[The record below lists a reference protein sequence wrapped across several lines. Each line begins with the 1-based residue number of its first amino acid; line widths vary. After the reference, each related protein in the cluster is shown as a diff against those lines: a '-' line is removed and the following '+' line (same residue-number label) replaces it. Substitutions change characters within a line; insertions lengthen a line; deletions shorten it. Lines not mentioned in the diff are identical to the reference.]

1 MRVTKTVKEYI
12 EREVR
17 ARVMPRYAAE
27 EAEVNRRIEAK
38 EDFCENCAKAAKE
51 AWDKY
56 YEEHYAEISDF
67 CDKTDCRP
75 SFYNSGSVRLRDS
88 VYTSS
93 IYRWR
98 DRFNRECQEIVNEIV
113 VELELGGTKKE
124 LMEMLSKISVD

>member
-27 EAEVNRRIEAK
+27 KAEADRQISAK
-38 EDFCENCAKAAKE
+38 EVFCEGCAQAAKE
-51 AWDKY
+51 AWDRY
-56 YEEHYAEISDF
+56 YEEHYTEIADF
-67 CDKTDCRP
+67 CDKSDRRP
-75 SFYNSGSVRLRDS
+75 TFYNSGSVSIRDS

-93 IYRWR
+93 VHRWQS
-98 DRFNRECQEIVNEIV
+98 RFNQECQKIVNEIV